1 MKVEANSLISSLLL
15 IISLS
20 LYSVESR
27 STNSSHS
34 QTGHNEFRF
43 ETDSPVYVIG
53 DIHGAYTAVVKTLKN
68 SKLIDSNNQ
77 WIGGSAH
84 FVSVGDLMDRGPASR
99 KVMDLFIQLQQ
110 QADSAGG
117 KFHVIL
123 GNHEVMNL
131 VGDLRYLSKEE
142 ISEFASDETPQQ
154 RKKAYKKY
162 LRASGLRHSE
172 DVLLKFDSEYTPGFF
187 ARQQAFSK
195 TGKYGQWLLS
205 LPFVIQIND
214 QLFAHGGLSK
224 ITATY
229 TLADFNT
236 ESKKGLIT
244 YLNRWRALV
253 KKIGISALIPYKQRV
268 SFVNKLRASKQ
279 KKQFLNAEKHFILSS
294 QGPTWYRGNAQCH
307 PYFEK
312 EILADTLSNWN
323 AKHLWVGHTTSQ
335 TKKPL
340 TRLDGMLTIMDTGML
355 TSHYKG
361 APWIGRFSKTEAPT
375 FYHGL
380 TGEVGKP
387 DLSPNREW
395 SNPYF
400 LTDKQVED
408 FLRTASV
415 KKVGNTK
422 EGKTRPFK
430 VELKMNGKT
439 IEGIF
444 KYHDKRTHSRTRNN
458 KYLSDRYQHE
468 MAAYKLD
475 RLLGIGLVPVTVE
488 RKVNGQA
495 GIIQVWVDDLISE
508 LEMVDNK
515 IPYKGYC
522 DKLSQEIFMNTFDY
536 LIANRDRNQSNV
548 LYTREDMQIWF
559 IDHSKSFGIKS
570 HVPKLLKK
578 LNVEAS
584 ERFKEELKQ
593 LDTNKL
599 EILKPWLN
607 SRQIHGLLRR
617 RDKIVAGE
625 I

>member
-27 STNSSHS
+27 STNSTHS

-43 ETDSPVYVIG
+43 ETDSPVYVVG

-154 RKKAYKKY
+154 REKAYKKY
-162 LRASGLRHSE
+162 RRASGLRHSE

-224 ITATY
+224 IAATY

-244 YLNRWRALV
+244 YLNRWQALV
-253 KKIGISALIPYKQRV
+253 KKIGVSALIPYKQRV
-268 SFVNKLRASKQ
+268 SFVNKLKASKQ

-323 AKHLWVGHTTSQ
+323 AKHLWVGHTTSR
-335 TKKPL
+335 TKNPL

-361 APWIGRFSKTEAPT
+361 APWISRFSKTEDPIFT
-375 FYHGL
+375 HGL
-380 TGEVGKP
+380 TGEVRKP

-395 SNPYF
+395 SNPYN
-400 LTDKQVED
+400 LTDRQVED

-415 KKVGNTK
+415 KKIGNTK

-430 VELKMNGKT
+430 VELTKEGKT
-439 IEGIF
+439 IKGIF
-444 KYHDKRTHSRTRNN
+444 KYHDKGTHSSSKKN
-458 KYLSDRYQHE
+458 KYLSDRYQYE

-475 RLLGIGLVPVTVE
+475 RLLGVGLVPVTVE
-488 RKVNGQA
+488 RKVNGQG
-495 GIIQVWVDDLISE
+495 GIIQVWVDGLISK
-508 LEMVDNK
+508 LEMADNK

-522 DKLSQEIFMNTFDY
+522 DELSQEIFLNTFDY

-559 IDHSKSFGIKS
+559 IDHSRSFGIKA
-570 HVPKLLKK
+570 HVPKLLRK
-578 LNVEAS
+578 LKIEATD
-584 ERFKEELKQ
+584 RFKEELKK
-593 LDTNKL
+593 LDAKKL
-599 EILKPWLN
+599 EILKPWLQG
-607 SRQIHGLLRR
+607 RQIHGLLRR
-617 RDKIVAGE
+617 RDKIISGE